1 MENKN
6 FNLKIQNFIF
16 NKEIERDKFIIL
28 EFGVREGRSTKMF
41 LDMIKKKVAI

>member
-28 EFGVREGRSTKMF
+28 EFGVR
-41 LDMIKKKVAI
+41 

>member
-28 EFGVREGRSTKMF
+28 EFGVRRPFYKNVS
-41 LDMIKKKVAI
+41 